1 MTCNR
6 GSLRLSR
13 AHRQLDG
20 ILLFNS
26 LAFLVFFPTFLVA
39 YYLARGA
46 ARLWLTL
53 LASYFFYAWWDWRL
67 LPLLW
72 FQTGLDFAIG
82 GFLARLESPRTRK
95 RVLVASLATNLCLL
109 GFFKYFHFGIDSLR
123 ALGSG
128 FGITMPEVS
137 LDVVL
142 PIGISFYTFQSMSY
156 VIDVY
161 RREVEPEKSL
171 LRFATSIALF
181 LHLVAGPIVRARKL
195 LPQLA
200 SDRVFGAEL
209 ATEGFQQLAWGFFKK
224 VAIADSLA
232 AFVDVHYG
240 NPTLFDG
247 MGLLIATV
255 FYAFQIYC
263 DFSGY
268 TDIALGGAK
277 ILGYDL
283 GVNFDRPYF
292 SASFSEFWTRW
303 HISLSSWLRDYLYI
317 PLGGNRGSRLATYRN
332 LMLTMLLGGLWH
344 GASWTFVAW
353 GGLHGAYLVIERAL
367 GWRPGI
373 WVVFPATCFAWIF
386 FRAQSFTAALDV
398 IEGIVTRNSWSFA
411 AVENQL
417 VALKGAGLIA
427 VLVAVESASFSPG
440 LVLRWQRAPA
450 LRFAAVAAALWGVA
464 LFGTFSGANFIYFQ
478 F

>member
-1 MTCNR
+1 
-6 GSLRLSR
+6 
-13 AHRQLDG
+13 
-20 ILLFNS
+20 LLFNS
-26 LAFLVFFPTFLVA
+26 LAFLIFFPTFLVA
-39 YYLARGA
+39 YFATRGA
-46 ARLWLTL
+46 LRLWLTL

-72 FQTGLDFAIG
+72 FQTGLDFAVG
-82 GFLARLESPRTRK
+82 GWLGRLEDPRARK
-95 RVLVASLATNLCLL
+95 RLLVASLVTNLCLL
-109 GFFKYFHFGIDSLR
+109 GFFKYFYFAVDSTR
-123 ALGSG
+123 ALFSI
-128 FGITMPEVS
+128 FGATLPPAT

-142 PIGISFYTFQSMSY
+142 PVGISFYTFQSMSY

-161 RREVEPEKSL
+161 RREVAPEKSL

-200 SDRVFGAEL
+200 RDRVFDADL
-209 ATEGFQQLAWGFFKK
+209 ATEGFIQLVWGFFKK

-247 MGLLIATV
+247 MGLLVATV

-292 SASFSEFWTRW
+292 ARSFSEFWSRW
-303 HISLSSWLRDYLYI
+303 HISLSQWLRDYLYI
-317 PLGGNRGSRLATYRN
+317 PLGGNRGGTAATYRN

-353 GGLHGAYLVIERAL
+353 GALHGVYLVIERAL

-373 WVVFPATCFAWIF
+373 WIVFPATCFAWIF
-386 FRAQSFTAALDV
+386 FRAQSFGDALDV
-398 IEGIVTRNSWSFA
+398 IEGIALRNSFSLA

-417 VALKGAGLIA
+417 VAVKGAFLIA
-427 VLVAVESASFSPG
+427 LLVGVEAASFSPA
-440 LVLRWQRAPA
+440 VVARWRSLPA
-450 LRFAAVAAALWGVA
+450 LRYGAVAAALWGIA

>member
-1 MTCNR
+1 
-6 GSLRLSR
+6 
-13 AHRQLDG
+13 
-20 ILLFNS
+20 LLFNS

-39 YYLARGA
+39 YLLTRGA

-53 LASYFFYAWWDWRL
+53 LASYLFYAWWDWRL

-72 FQTGLDFAIG
+72 FQTGLDFFAG
-82 GFLARLESPRTRK
+82 HWLARLESPVARK
-95 RVLVASLATNLCLL
+95 RLLVASLTTNLCLL
-109 GFFKYFHFGIDSLR
+109 GFFKYANFGIATFE
-123 ALGSG
+123 ALGG
-128 FGITMPEVS
+128 ALGISLPPVR

-142 PIGISFYTFQSMSY
+142 PVGISFYTFQSMSY

-161 RREVEPEKSL
+161 RGVVGPEKSL

-200 SDRVFGAEL
+200 SDQKFDADL
-209 ATEGFQQLAWGFFKK
+209 ASAGFEQMLWGFFKK
-224 VAIADSLA
+224 VAVADSLA
-232 AFVDVHYG
+232 PFVDAHFAD
-240 NPTLFDG
+240 PTLFDG
-247 MGLLIATV
+247 ASLAVATV

-277 ILGYDL
+277 VLGYDL

-292 SASFSEFWTRW
+292 AQSFSEFWNRW

-317 PLGGNRGSRLATYRN
+317 PLGGNRHGTLATYRT

-353 GGLHGAYLVIERAL
+353 GALHGLYLVIERAL
-367 GWRPGI
+367 GWRPSMFI
-373 WVVFPATCFAWIF
+373 VFPATCFAWIF
-386 FRAQSFTAALDV
+386 FRAESFGDAAD
-398 IEGIVTRNSWSFA
+398 IIHGIAARNSWSLGQVQNQIVA
-411 AVENQL
+411 A
-417 VALKGAGLIA
+417 KGALLIA
-427 VLVAVESASFSPG
+427 VLVAVESASFRPALVARFRSAP
-440 LVLRWQRAPA
+440 VLRYGAA
-450 LRFAAVAAALWGVA
+450 AAVLWAIA
-464 LFGTFSGANFIYFQ
+464 LFGTYSGANFIYFQ

>member
-1 MTCNR
+1 
-6 GSLRLSR
+6 
-13 AHRQLDG
+13 
-20 ILLFNS
+20 LLFNS

-39 YYLARGA
+39 YFATRGA
-46 ARLWLTL
+46 LRLWLTL
-53 LASYFFYAWWDWRL
+53 ASSYLFYAWWDWRL

-72 FQTGLDFAIG
+72 FQTGLDFVVG
-82 GFLARLESPRTRK
+82 GWLARLDDPRARK
-95 RVLVASLATNLCLL
+95 RLLVASLVTNLCLL
-109 GFFKYFHFGIDSLR
+109 GFFKYFHFAVDSTRGLFS
-123 ALGSG
+123 A
-128 FGITMPEVS
+128 FGVTLPPVT

-142 PIGISFYTFQSMSY
+142 PVGISFYTFQSMSY

-161 RREVEPEKSL
+161 RREVGPEKSL

-200 SDRVFGAEL
+200 RDRVFDVDL
-209 ATEGFQQLAWGFFKK
+209 ATEGFVQLVWGFFKK
-224 VAIADSLA
+224 VVIADSLA

-247 MGLLIATV
+247 MGLLVATF

-292 SASFSEFWTRW
+292 ARSFSDFWSRW
-303 HISLSSWLRDYLYI
+303 HISLSQWLRDYLYI
-317 PLGGNRGSRLATYRN
+317 PLGGNRGGTAATYRN

-353 GGLHGAYLVIERAL
+353 GALHGVYLVIERAL

-373 WVVFPATCFAWIF
+373 WIVFPATCFAWIF
-386 FRAQSFTAALDV
+386 FRAQSFGDALDV
-398 IEGIVTRNSWSFA
+398 IEGIALRNSLSLA

-417 VALKGAGLIA
+417 VAVKGAFLIA
-427 VLVAVESASFSPG
+427 VLVAVEAASFSPA
-440 LVLRWQRAPA
+440 LVARWRSLPLLRYG
-450 LRFAAVAAALWGVA
+450 AVAAALWGIA
-464 LFGTFSGANFIYFQ
+464 IFGTFSGANFIYFQ